1 VDRNELY
8 VERAR
13 ARGIA
18 AIDGNALDDLTLER
32 AGAGDTETL
41 VALTSNSEVNALA
54 THVGHDGFGIP
65 RTYPLL
71 SAPERGANE
80 RLLHRVGGRMAFG
93 GPVDIRQ
100 WESEIQTNGAVVERM
115 VPDPSWVG
123 RRIAQLVPFDSIL
136 PLARI
141 RGRDIEVV
149 HADQIWAA
157 DDELVVLRRLR

>member
-1 VDRNELY
+1 
-8 VERAR
+8 
-13 ARGIA
+13 
-18 AIDGNALDDLTLER
+18 
-32 AGAGDTETL
+32 
-41 VALTSNSEVNALA
+41 
-54 THVGHDGFGIP
+54 
-65 RTYPLL
+65 
-71 SAPERGANE
+71 
-80 RLLHRVGGRMAFG
+80 
-93 GPVDIRQ
+93 
-100 WESEIQTNGAVVERM
+100 M